1 MRNDEQ
7 GMLNTVRLAF
17 FPPGKRSRAG
27 VHYSSFIIHH
37 SLFIIH
43 HSSEGM
49 PEGFFDLDLLVF
61 AEHAQEHDRVLE
73 TFEIQVHE

>member
-1 MRNDEQ
+1 MTNEMKEERPIRSDKH
-7 GMLNTVRLAF
+7 G
-17 FPPGKRSRAG
+17 FPDKNLYPETPARVTG
-27 VHYSSFIIHH
+27 VLRFP
-37 SLFIIH
+37 FIIH